1 MIPRVLAKQ
10 GWTPGHAILAVLF
23 ALGAVAAT
31 SLAWRDIGAI
41 ASHDPEASHIY
52 LVPVVAIWMIWVRK
66 VRLLRCPPGGGVV
79 GTGIVALGWALS
91 SIGYRYSIQSFW
103 HGGCV
108 LVLVGAL
115 VSVLGKHVLFQFFP
129 AFAVLAFVV
138 PVPGQMR
145 QAISV
150 PLQTASAAATHAV
163 LQVLGVEAELNQN
176 LLSVRGTNIEV
187 AEACNGMRMVFALVL
202 VSYAFAFGEPLRGYV
217 RAIIM
222 LLSPIAALACNIPRL
237 VGTVLVYAYA
247 GQGAGDAFHGIA
259 GWAMLPLAFLL
270 LLAITRTLRWA
281 LLPVERFTL
290 AYQ

>member
-1 MIPRVLAKQ
+1 MIHRVLRKQ
-10 GWTPGHAILAVLF
+10 GWTTGHVVLSILFV
-23 ALGAVAAT
+23 LGAVAAT

-52 LVPVVAIWMIWVRK
+52 LVPVVAFWMVWVRR
-66 VRLLRCPPGGGVV
+66 VRLLRCPPGGGIV
-79 GTGIVALGWALS
+79 GTGLVAIGWALS

-103 HGGCV
+103 HGGSV
-108 LVLVGAL
+108 LVVVGAL
-115 VSVLGKHVLFQFFP
+115 VSVLGKHVLFQFLP
-129 AFAVLAFVV
+129 AFAVLAFLI
-138 PVPGQMR
+138 PVPGQVR

-150 PLQTASAAATHAV
+150 PLQAASASATHAV
-163 LQVLGVEAELNQN
+163 LQVLGVDAELNQN
-176 LLSVRGTNIEV
+176 LLSVRGTDIEI

-217 RAIIM
+217 RATIL

-237 VGTVLVYAYA
+237 VATVLVYAYA
-247 GQGAGDAFHGIA
+247 GPRPGDAFHSIA

-270 LLAITRTLRWA
+270 LLGITRALRWA